1 MDLLLYAS
9 VSDMRENGRIEW
21 TEKVD
26 EDADE
31 RKLLL
36 DLVQMLHWPLVW
48 YLIEAVMLPPYVDH
62 PKGFSLKYSPQSVPV
77 SRSPTNH
84 VPLTEGIQK
93 ASSHI
98 GFAPIDQ
105 Q

>member
-1 MDLLLYAS
+1 
-9 VSDMRENGRIEW
+9 MRENGRIEW

-48 YLIEAVMLPPYVDH
+48 YLVCRFFRFL
-62 PKGFSLKYSPQSVPV
+62 
-77 SRSPTNH
+77 
-84 VPLTEGIQK
+84 
-93 ASSHI
+93 
-98 GFAPIDQ
+98 
-105 Q
+105 

>member
-9 VSDMRENGRIEW
+9 VSNMRENGRIEW

-48 YLIEAVMLPPYVDH
+48 YLVCRFFRFL
-62 PKGFSLKYSPQSVPV
+62 
-77 SRSPTNH
+77 
-84 VPLTEGIQK
+84 
-93 ASSHI
+93 
-98 GFAPIDQ
+98 
-105 Q
+105 